1 MTIKSVVIC
10 CMDFRFQKVVQ
21 ELIKENGLDY
31 GDYDLVSIKGGAGNF
46 EQLRE
51 HLIVAKKLHN
61 PQQIILTVHE
71 DCGAKAKEEDLT
83 MAVDISQEI
92 FGKDIPIVK
101 KYLKL
106 CCR

>member
-1 MTIKSVVIC
+1 
-10 CMDFRFQKVVQ
+10 MDFRFQKAVQ

-51 HLIVAKKLHN
+51 HLIVSKKLHN

-83 MAVDISQEI
+83 TAVQISQEI
-92 FGKDIPIVK
+92 FGKDIPVIE

-106 CCR
+106 CC

>member
-1 MTIKSVVIC
+1 MTIKAIVVC
-10 CMDFRFQKVVQ
+10 CMDFRFQKAVY
-21 ELIKENGLDY
+21 ELIKENGLEY

-51 HLIVAKKLHN
+51 HLVVAKRLHN

-71 DCGAKAKEEDLT
+71 DCGANATQKDLEKANE
-83 MAVDISQEI
+83 ISKEI
-92 FGKDIPIVK
+92 FGNDIPIIE

-106 CCR
+106 

>member
-1 MTIKSVVIC
+1 MSIKSVVIC
-10 CMDFRFQKVVQ
+10 CMDFRFQKAVQ

-51 HLIVAKKLHN
+51 HLIVSKKLHN

-71 DCGAKAKEEDLT
+71 DCGAKAKEEDLSK
-83 MAVDISQEI
+83 AVEISQEI
-92 FGKDIPIVK
+92 FGNDIPVVE

-106 CCR
+106 CC